1 MRVLI
6 VEDEPKMAALI
17 SRALR
22 EEGHPADVA
31 ARGEEA
37 LWMVQAAPYDAINVA
52 AAATERV
59 PEALV
64 EQLAPGGRL
73 VVPVDDA
80 VRGQKPVAFVVAAP
94 GATVTPGMV
103 KDFALEHG
111 PAYAH
116 PRHVEL
122 VAELP
127 LAGTGKVDRRL
138 LIERAEALT
147 GAGPERGE
155 SR

>member
-1 MRVLI
+1 M
-6 VEDEPKMAALI
+6 
-17 SRALR
+17 
-22 EEGHPADVA
+22 
-31 ARGEEA
+31 
-37 LWMVQAAPYDAINVA
+37 
-52 AAATERV
+52 
-59 PEALV
+59 
-64 EQLAPGGRL
+64 
-73 VVPVDDA
+73 VPVADE

-94 GATVTPGMV
+94 GATVTAGMV
-103 KDFALEHG
+103 KEFALAHG

-138 LIERAEALT
+138 LIERAEALAG
-147 GAGPERGE
+147 GAPATEKGE